1 MTKIRCVLES
11 ATATSKHQAGIKQG
25 DKIILY
31 SEWDDLA
38 AAVAARLAARGVKP
52 GDRIGIFMANDWRL
66 LALITGIIRAGAI
79 ACPVS
84 TRLPRAGVIEQLKAV
99 GARCVVAYLDASK
112 GSDLAGLEV
121 ISPDELLAQPE
132 ASSPGGFEIELDAR
146 AVIIFTSGSSGTP
159 RPAVLTYGNLY
170 YNARGA
176 NANLRLASN
185 EKWLLNL
192 PMYHVSGL
200 GVLMRC
206 LLAGA
211 CVVIPESTDTL
222 AASLMRYN
230 PTHVSV
236 VPAQLSELLDDTAEN
251 PFQSV
256 KVFLVGGAAC
266 PPHLI
271 TAARARK
278 WPAYL
283 TYGMTETASQI
294 TTMPPDA
301 PPAKQAVTA
310 GKVLR
315 HRELKLAADGE
326 ILVRGPCVFA
336 GYWKDGGLDAARDDE
351 GWFHTGDRGALD
363 ADGYL
368 TVAGRKDSLII
379 SGGENIQ
386 PEEIELRMRGIDG
399 VLDVVVTSVPH
410 SKFGRR
416 PVAFVK
422 AVDMDPSG
430 WARQLAAVLP
440 KFKIPDAFYAWP
452 EAADLHAQGVKVS
465 RAWFAKHVCEKKFQ

>member
-1 MTKIRCVLES
+1 MTTVRCVLETT
-11 ATATSKHQAGIKQG
+11 TATSKHQAGIKQG
-25 DKIILY
+25 DKMILY

-38 AAVAARLAARGVKP
+38 AAVAQRLVDCGVQR
-52 GDRIGIFMANDWRL
+52 GDRVGIFMANDWRL
-66 LALITGIIRAGAI
+66 LALITGIMRAGAL

-84 TRLPRAGVIEQLKAV
+84 TRLPRPAVIEQLNQI
-99 GARCVVAYLDASK
+99 GAKGLVAHLDASK
-112 GSDLAGLEV
+112 GRDLGGLTV
-121 ISPDELLAQPE
+121 WSPNELLENPE
-132 ASSPGGFEIELDAR
+132 VSSPGGFAMDLDAP
-146 AVIIFTSGSSGTP
+146 AVMIFTSGSGGKP
-159 RPAVLTYGNLY
+159 KPAVLTYGNLY

-200 GVLMRC
+200 GVMMRC

-211 CVVIPESTDTL
+211 CVVIPETAETL
-222 AASLMRYN
+222 AASILRYR
-230 PTHVSV
+230 PTHVSL
-236 VPAQLSELLDDTAEN
+236 VPAQLGELLEDTVDR
-251 PFQSV
+251 PFDSV

-278 WPAYL
+278 WPVYL

-294 TTMPPDA
+294 ATMPPDA
-301 PPAKQAVTA
+301 PPSKQAITA

-315 HRELKLAADGE
+315 HREMKIAEDGG

-336 GYWKDGGLDAARDDE
+336 GYWQDGAVVSSLDSD
-351 GWFHTGDRGALD
+351 GWFGTGDRGMLD

-368 TVAGRKDSLII
+368 TVLGRKDALII

-386 PEEIELRMRGIDG
+386 PEEIELRLRGVEG
-399 VLDVVVTSVPH
+399 VLDAMVTSVPH
-410 SKFGRR
+410 SKFGQR
-416 PVAFVK
+416 PVAFVR
-422 AVDMDPSG
+422 AIEMDPVG
-430 WARQLAAVLP
+430 WARHLAATLP
-440 KFKIPDAFYAWP
+440 KFKIPDAFHPWP
-452 EAADLHAQGVKVS
+452 DEADAGGLKPS
-465 RAWFAKHVCEKKFQ
+465 RAWFANYAARNSVK